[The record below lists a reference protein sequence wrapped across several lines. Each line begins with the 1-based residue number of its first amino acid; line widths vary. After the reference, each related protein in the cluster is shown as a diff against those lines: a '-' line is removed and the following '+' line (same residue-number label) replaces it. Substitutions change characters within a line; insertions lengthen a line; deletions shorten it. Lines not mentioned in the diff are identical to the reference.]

1 MKAAI
6 YPGSFDPVTNG
17 HLDIGERAAKLFDKL
32 YVAVLI
38 NVDKHT
44 LFSVEERV
52 ALLKAT
58 TAQYPNVEVVSFGG
72 LLAQYAKDKGINVIV
87 KGLRAL
93 SDFEYEFQMALTNKS
108 LNPDLETV
116 FLITS
121 AENMYLSS
129 SMVRQVAGFGGEV
142 TNFVPDCVSKAL
154 NDKLKMEDERK

>member
-17 HLDIGERAAKLFDKL
+17 HLDIVERAAKLFDKL

>member
-17 HLDIGERAAKLFDKL
+17 HLDIVERAAKLFDKL

-38 NVDKHT
+38 NPEKHT

-52 ALLKAT
+52 SLLKAT

-72 LLAQYAKDKGINVIV
+72 LLAQYARDKGIKVIV
-87 KGLRAL
+87 RGLRGR
-93 SDFEYEFQMALTNKS
+93 SDFEYEFLMALTNKS
-108 LNPDLETV
+108 LNPELEPI
-116 FLITS
+116 FLTTS

-129 SMVRQVAGFGGEV
+129 SVVRQVSGFGGEV
-142 TNFVPDCVSKAL
+142 TKFVPDCVSKAL
-154 NDKLKMEDERK
+154 NDKLKMEDEKA

>member
-17 HLDIGERAAKLFDKL
+17 HLDIVDRAAKLFDKL

-142 TNFVPDCVSKAL
+142 TKFVPDCVSKAL

>member
-17 HLDIGERAAKLFDKL
+17 HLDIVDRAAKLFDKL

-108 LNPDLETV
+108 LNPNLETV

>member
-17 HLDIGERAAKLFDKL
+17 HLDIVERAAKLFDKL

-38 NVDKHT
+38 NPEKHT

-52 ALLKAT
+52 SLLKAT

-72 LLAQYAKDKGINVIV
+72 LLAQYARDKGIKVIV

-108 LNPDLETV
+108 LNPELETI
-116 FLITS
+116 FLTTS

-129 SMVRQVAGFGGEV
+129 SVVRQVSGFGGEV
-142 TNFVPDCVSKAL
+142 TKFVPDCVSKAL
-154 NDKLKMEDERK
+154 NDKLKMEDEKA